1 MAFRFLCVSLCTDI
15 KKGRRKRRDKVKKTR
30 RETMIHP
37 TRQMEKRRETK
48 REAHGE
54 RGGCEGEETKE
65 LFLSDADG

>member
-1 MAFRFLCVSLCTDI
+1 M
-15 KKGRRKRRDKVKKTR
+15 KKTR

-54 RGGCEGEETKE
+54 RSGCEGEETKE